1 MSIVTLY
8 STAVCPY
15 CIMAERLLRARGV
28 TDIVK
33 LRVDLDEGLRS
44 EMMEKTRRRTVPQIY
59 IGTIHVGG
67 YDDLARLDRT
77 GELNALLAAGADDSG
92 SDPGSHKV

>member
-59 IGTIHVGG
+59 IGTVHVGG

-77 GELNALLAAGADDSG
+77 GELNALLAAAADDPDGDQG
-92 SDPGSHKV
+92 SREV